1 MPADPE
7 SNRAPSGTLRLPQGD
22 AELAQTLVAASDSE
36 PRVVDPTP
44 ASLDGSRRYSMDRLL
59 GQGGMG
65 EVRLCSDS
73 FIGREVAMK
82 VIKKGHGSFTAT
94 RARFLREARV
104 QGQLE
109 HPSVVPVYD
118 IGLAEDG
125 QTYFTMKRVK
135 GHTIEQILS
144 GLRAGDEE
152 IREEY
157 TRRKLL
163 SALGRVCLTIAF
175 AHSRGVVHRD
185 LKPANVMLG
194 DFGEVYVLDWGV
206 AKIQGAAE
214 LELDPDPAISGETE
228 ALPNTEVGALIGT
241 PGYMAP
247 EQVRGEVDHIGP
259 AADVYAL
266 GAILF
271 EILALEPLH
280 RGDTLQDLLV
290 DTLASNARSP
300 RERAPEQD
308 VEPELEEIVRRAV
321 APWPTDRYQSAR
333 EMHDAI
339 EAFLDGERDAEQ
351 RKKAATLHIDEAE
364 RALAEAARGEP
375 DADAKRARAM
385 REITR
390 ALALDPSH
398 DAAMGLLMQW
408 VSEAPT
414 DLPPDAEAALKEVE
428 RQDRARNAK
437 RAALAY
443 MCWYLLTPI
452 VLWMGIRDW
461 TPVLLS
467 NVAITAV
474 VIYSLWMG
482 KTGRAD
488 PRYMRIGLMLNFV
501 VVGFVSMILGPFV
514 LLPGMASASAS
525 VAAVGIRANRMTRR
539 FLILLSVLSVFVP
552 AGLQLV
558 GWLPASY
565 AFADGQMRI
574 LPAATYLPA
583 VPTLT
588 FLVSAILLQVVVTQ
602 LLVGIG
608 VERLVL
614 AERRNFAQ
622 AWRLRHLLPADSGA

>member
-1 MPADPE
+1 M
-7 SNRAPSGTLRLPQGD
+7 
-22 AELAQTLVAASDSE
+22 
-36 PRVVDPTP
+36 
-44 ASLDGSRRYSMDRLL
+44 
-59 GQGGMG
+59 
-65 EVRLCSDS
+65 
-73 FIGREVAMK
+73 
-82 VIKKGHGSFTAT
+82 
-94 RARFLREARV
+94 
-104 QGQLE
+104 
-109 HPSVVPVYD
+109 
-118 IGLAEDG
+118 
-125 QTYFTMKRVK
+125 
-135 GHTIEQILS
+135 
-144 GLRAGDEE
+144 
-152 IREEY
+152 
-157 TRRKLL
+157 
-163 SALGRVCLTIAF
+163 
-175 AHSRGVVHRD
+175 
-185 LKPANVMLG
+185 
-194 DFGEVYVLDWGV
+194 
-206 AKIQGAAE
+206 
-214 LELDPDPAISGETE
+214 
-228 ALPNTEVGALIGT
+228 
-241 PGYMAP
+241 
-247 EQVRGEVDHIGP
+247 
-259 AADVYAL
+259 
-266 GAILF
+266 
-271 EILALEPLH
+271 
-280 RGDTLQDLLV
+280 
-290 DTLASNARSP
+290 
-300 RERAPEQD
+300 
-308 VEPELEEIVRRAV
+308 
-321 APWPTDRYQSAR
+321 
-333 EMHDAI
+333 
-339 EAFLDGERDAEQ
+339 
-351 RKKAATLHIDEAE
+351 
-364 RALAEAARGEP
+364 
-375 DADAKRARAM
+375 
-385 REITR
+385 
-390 ALALDPSH
+390 
-398 DAAMGLLMQW
+398 MQW

-558 GWLPASY
+558 GWLPASC